1 MYHLNL
7 HVHVRDNEIISIK
20 SVLSSHML
28 KMECC
33 PLLFNDVEKVLYV
46 ADFLRLF
53 PSWPVCSVGIFL

>member
-20 SVLSSHML
+20 AVLSRHML

-33 PLLFNDVEKVLYV
+33 PLVFNDVENV

-53 PSWPVCSVGIFL
+53 PSWPVFSVGIFL